1 MRRKTVRSS
10 SFSPRQLFF
19 ADPSGTFVEYKAKAI
34 GSGSEGAQQNLQECY
49 SESLALADAEKL
61 ALSTIKQV

>member
-1 MRRKTVRSS
+1 MQRTKIKPESVENIV
-10 SFSPRQLFF
+10 
-19 ADPSGTFVEYKAKAI
+19 PSK
-34 GSGSEGAQQNLQECY
+34 SGAQQNLQECY